1 MHTVPSIC
9 PFSGCGK
16 SVDVDETQRRDSVSS
31 QISGTSTLVDEFTHN
46 IEINS
51 QRIFSQDRD
60 VDMAEENSDNT
71 RHEILRAYYFFGEE
85 LEKRLTNYK
94 QYMEEHEAQKKIN
107 EEVRDQLQKK
117 LLNMHSERKQ
127 KEPEK
132 RKVLDCIKK
141 DLEEV
146 ANLDDFDMTRKR
158 KAQDILDNWKFDAW
172 RKLGLLASSDELLVR
187 RLNWTAQKN
196 PKRSGAKIENLQ
208 VKKIKQF
215 NHATQFNNSHNIMFG
230 GHQEIINTEGT
241 STQEGE
247 PSSAGMR
254 LREKKKVCY
263 IESPTVTDSSGSEY
277 QDKPKKIKTNK
288 ETKIRSSSSPAG
300 SLSSSQS
307 SIPRQTPDLVTDSDD
322 IVEQVQM
329 SEEDFNKFTKAFQ
342 KLENTKKWVLTSG
355 KVVED
360 ELYKFGMRCNYE
372 HLCHSFIIDPEDRS
386 FVEEN
391 IFSPSELKE
400 IYTYNQKS
408 FPNLP
413 QDLLE
418 YLGSYQLAP
427 YNRQR
432 DFDRD
437 WIKNT
442 VDNFIREYE
451 ADSLKKGDHLE
462 GWLLSHVWL
471 FIDKAFEN
479 IEGVEVI
486 RGESYQ
492 FDDLCIHMGSK
503 EKKVRK
509 LETIGFIHAGL
520 SVLLLRLDS
529 PAGYVSR
536 ISRSKMLT
544 IPSNISEFCKGVL
557 PAIKLAW
564 KAKKIVSNVI
574 EMMNENDEENPL
586 QALQQSCENTS
597 ILSPPRHVIC
607 RTTSF
612 DTPSSKDKKG
622 TSSNTNTPNKDI
634 NDVAKILKVISEK
647 VYCGKFFSYS
657 QLPIPSIID
666 FWRQLTRF
674 SSCAF
679 YLWLRAFM
687 RGG

>member
-1 MHTVPSIC
+1 MS
-9 PFSGCGK
+9 
-16 SVDVDETQRRDSVSS
+16 TQS
-31 QISGTSTLVDEFTHN
+31 TSTLKAFCNDIA
-46 IEINS
+46 IENWTCANM
-51 QRIFSQDRD
+51 
-60 VDMAEENSDNT
+60 VE
-71 RHEILRAYYFFGEE
+71 YY
-85 LEKRLTNYK
+85 
-94 QYMEEHEAQKKIN
+94 
-107 EEVRDQLQKK
+107 
-117 LLNMHSERKQ
+117 HSKSGQNR
-127 KEPEK
+127 

-141 DLEEV
+141 DLEDV

-158 KAQDILDNWKFDAW
+158 KAQDILDDWK
-172 RKLGLLASSDELLVR
+172 
-187 RLNWTAQKN
+187 NWTAQKS

-241 STQEGE
+241 STREGE

-263 IESPTVTDSSGSEY
+263 TESPTVTDSSGSEY
-277 QDKPKKIKTNK
+277 QDKPKIKTNK

-307 SIPRQTPDLVTDSDD
+307 SIPRQTPDLVTDSDE
-322 IVEQVQM
+322 VEQVRM

-372 HLCHSFIIDPEDRS
+372 HLCHSFIIDPEDRT

-391 IFSPSELKE
+391 IFSPTELKE

-408 FPNLP
+408 LPNLP
-413 QDLLE
+413 QYLLE
-418 YLGSYQLAP
+418 YLGSYQLSTISDLRARVFRSEP
-427 YNRQR
+427 WQSAYNRQK

-437 WIKNT
+437 WIRNT
-442 VDNFIREYE
+442 VDNLIREYE
-451 ADSLKKGDHLE
+451 TDSLKKRDHLE
-462 GWLLSHVWL
+462 GWLLSHIWL

-479 IEGVEVI
+479 IEGVEAI
-486 RGESYQ
+486 RGESCSIASSYRKNR
-492 FDDLCIHMGSK
+492 DRNVSSVSSMSRKIMGRRGDLIIRCMYREYGCGEAGK
-503 EKKVRK
+503 LYTGYNEKKVRK

-536 ISRSKMLT
+536 ISRSRMLT
-544 IPSNISEFCKGVL
+544 IPSNISEFGKGVL
-557 PAIKLAW
+557 PAIVLAW

-574 EMMNENDEENPL
+574 KIMNENHEENPL

-597 ILSPPRHVIC
+597 LLSPPRHVIC

-622 TSSNTNTPNKDI
+622 
-634 NDVAKILKVISEK
+634 
-647 VYCGKFFSYS
+647 
-657 QLPIPSIID
+657 
-666 FWRQLTRF
+666 
-674 SSCAF
+674 
-679 YLWLRAFM
+679 
-687 RGG
+687 

>member
-1 MHTVPSIC
+1 MS
-9 PFSGCGK
+9 
-16 SVDVDETQRRDSVSS
+16 TQS
-31 QISGTSTLVDEFTHN
+31 TSTLKAFYNDTA
-46 IEINS
+46 IENWTC
-51 QRIFSQDRD
+51 
-60 VDMAEENSDNT
+60 VN
-71 RHEILRAYYFFGEE
+71 
-85 LEKRLTNYK
+85 
-94 QYMEEHEAQKKIN
+94 MEEYYRSKSGQN
-107 EEVRDQLQKK
+107 R
-117 LLNMHSERKQ
+117 
-127 KEPEK
+127 

-146 ANLDDFDMTRKR
+146 ANLGDFDMTRKR
-158 KAQDILDNWKFDAW
+158 KAQDILDDWKFDAW

-187 RLNWTAQKN
+187 RLFSKNWTAQKN

-263 IESPTVTDSSGSEY
+263 IESSTVTDSSGSEY

-300 SLSSSQS
+300 SLSSSQL

-408 FPNLP
+408 FPNLL

-427 YNRQR
+427 RVFRSEPWQSAYNRQR

-437 WIKNT
+437 WIRNT

-486 RGESYQ
+486 RGESCSIASSSRKNRDRNVPSAIMVQKFYERGLKTPKMMNDQ

-557 PAIKLAW
+557 PAIILAW

-622 TSSNTNTPNKDI
+622 TSILQTRQKE
-634 NDVAKILKVISEK
+634 AKI
-647 VYCGKFFSYS
+647 
-657 QLPIPSIID
+657 
-666 FWRQLTRF
+666 
-674 SSCAF
+674 
-679 YLWLRAFM
+679 
-687 RGG
+687 